1 MNIYLLEDSG
11 GRRYF
16 IRANEQRIEVYYGG
30 EWEMIF
36 NTLPHEFKWEN
47 LDVVVANPK
56 GKLDLTKKLS
66 EIYKKI

>member
-16 IRANEQRIEVYYGG
+16 IRANEQRIEVYYRG

-36 NTLPHEFKWEN
+36 NTLPPEFKWEN